1 MDELSLK
8 KFTYILISRYLTYI
22 LIYIGSIIIIED
34 DIKSVAILTLIF
46 LAVLATSSLRIY
58 K

>member
-1 MDELSLK
+1 MEELNFK
-8 KFTYILISRYLTYI
+8 KFTYI

-34 DIKSVAILTLIF
+34 SINSVSIFTVTF